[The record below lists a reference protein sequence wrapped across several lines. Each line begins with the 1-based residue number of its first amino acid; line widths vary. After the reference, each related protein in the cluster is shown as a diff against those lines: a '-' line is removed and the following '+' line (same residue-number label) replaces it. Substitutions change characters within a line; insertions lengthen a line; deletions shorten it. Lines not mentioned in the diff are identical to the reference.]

1 MKEKTTSGSGVVRDG
16 THFEQSTAL
25 VHPPQVAVP
34 PENLPLV
41 APIYQSVKFEHDTV
55 AETLASLRGEKQG
68 YFYSRSANPTTRQLE
83 RTLAELQG
91 RDDAIVCASGVGA
104 IAQALLGLLKSGD
117 HVLCFVETYAPTRAL
132 IRRVL
137 ARYGVRHT
145 MLSILDDAGI
155 ERVLKETPTRLVIFE
170 SPTNPVNRIA
180 DIAHI
185 TKAARATGALT
196 LLDNTFAGFH
206 QHGNTDIDLFL
217 HSLTKYASGHGD
229 VMGGVVIGS
238 GEIIR
243 RLRPD
248 FTLLGGVLDPHAA
261 WLIQRGLKTY
271 QLRYEAQCAGALAV
285 ARYLESHEKVARVH
299 YAGLPRH
306 PRHELARLQM
316 RHFGT
321 IVSFD
326 LRAGAAAGDRF
337 ADQLRLFA
345 IAASMGSPESL
356 IIPPGL
362 MGPPD
367 LPAELA
373 GLTGIEPGTV
383 RLSLGL
389 EDPQDLIADLEQAL
403 AAI

>member
-1 MKEKTTSGSGVVRDG
+1 MKDKTTSRPAGAGEAKHG
-16 THFEQSTAL
+16 GLSTVL
-25 VHPPQVAVP
+25 VHPPQVEVP
-34 PENLPLV
+34 PENLPVV
-41 APIYQSVKFEHDTV
+41 APIYQSVKFEYETV
-55 AETLASLRGEKQG
+55 AETLANLRGARQG
-68 YFYSRSANPTTRQLE
+68 FFYSRSANPTTRQLE
-83 RTLAELQG
+83 LTLAQLQN
-91 RDDAIVCASGVGA
+91 REDAIVCASGVGA
-104 IAQALLGLLKSGD
+104 IAQTLLGLLKAGD

-137 ARYGVRHT
+137 ARYGVQHT

-155 ERVLKETPTRLVIFE
+155 ERVLRETPTRLVIFE

-185 TKAARATGALT
+185 TQHARTAGALT

-206 QHGNTDIDLFL
+206 QHGDTDVDLFL

-229 VMGGVVIGS
+229 VMGGAVIGS
-238 GEIIR
+238 AELIR
-243 RLRPD
+243 KLRPE

-271 QLRYEAQCAGALAV
+271 LMRYEAQCATALAV
-285 ARYLESHEKVARVH
+285 AQYLESHAKVARVH
-299 YAGLPRH
+299 YAGLPSHDRH
-306 PRHELARLQM
+306 GLAKRQM

-321 IVSFD
+321 VVSFD
-326 LRAGAAAGDRF
+326 LRAGATAGNLF
-337 ADQLRLFA
+337 ADRLKLFA

-367 LPAELA
+367 VPAELA
-373 GLTGIEPGTV
+373 MLSGIDAGTV

-389 EDPQDLIADLEQAL
+389 EDTADLIADIDQAL
-403 AAI
+403 AGI

>member
-1 MKEKTTSGSGVVRDG
+1 MKEKTR
-16 THFEQSTAL
+16 L

-41 APIYQSVKFEHDTV
+41 APIYQSVKFEHATV

-68 YFYSRSANPTTRQLE
+68 FFYSRSANPTTRQLE
-83 RTLAELQG
+83 RTLAEIQG

-104 IAQALLGLLKSGD
+104 IAQTLIGLLKSGD

-145 MLSILDDAGI
+145 MLSIHDDAGI
-155 ERVLKETPTRLVIFE
+155 ERVLQETPTCLVIFE
-170 SPTNPVNRIA
+170 SPTNPINRIA

-185 TKAARATGALT
+185 TKVARATGALT
-196 LLDNTFAGFH
+196 LLDNTLAGFH
-206 QHGNTDIDLFL
+206 QHGDTDVDLFL

-229 VMGGVVIGS
+229 VMGGAVIGS
-238 GEIIR
+238 DALIR
-243 RLRPD
+243 RLRPE

-271 QLRYEAQCAGALAV
+271 PLRYEAQCAGALAV
-285 ARYLESHEKVARVH
+285 AQHLESHEKVARVH

-306 PRHELARLQM
+306 ARHELAKQQM
-316 RHFGT
+316 RQFGT

-337 ADQLRLFA
+337 ADRLKLFA

-356 IIPPGL
+356 IISPGL

-373 GLTGIEPGTV
+373 GLSGIDAGTV

-389 EDPQDLIADLEQAL
+389 EDPEDLIADIDQAL

>member
-1 MKEKTTSGSGVVRDG
+1 MKEKTR
-16 THFEQSTAL
+16 L

-68 YFYSRSANPTTRQLE
+68 FFYSRSANPTTRQLE
-83 RTLAELQG
+83 RTLADLQG
-91 RDDAIVCASGVGA
+91 REEAIVCASGVGA
-104 IAQALLGLLKSGD
+104 IAQTLLGLLKSGD

-137 ARYGVRHT
+137 ARFGVRHT

-155 ERVLKETPTRLVIFE
+155 ERVLKSTPTRLVIFE
-170 SPTNPVNRIA
+170 SPTNPINRIA
-180 DIAHI
+180 DIGHI
-185 TKAARATGALT
+185 TRLARSSGALT
-196 LLDNTFAGFH
+196 LLDNTLAGFH
-206 QHGNTDIDLFL
+206 QHGDTDVDLFL

-229 VMGGVVIGS
+229 VMGGAVIGS
-238 GEIIR
+238 SELIR
-243 RLRPD
+243 RLRPE

-261 WLIQRGLKTY
+261 WLVQRGLKTY
-271 QLRYEAQCAGALAV
+271 QFRYEAQCAAALAV
-285 ARYLESHEKVARVH
+285 AQYLASHAKVARVH
-299 YAGLPRH
+299 YAGLPGH
-306 PRHELARLQM
+306 ARHELAQRQM

-326 LRAGAAAGDRF
+326 LRAGSGAGDRF
-337 ADQLRLFA
+337 ADQLKLFA

-367 LPAELA
+367 LPVELA
-373 GLTGIEPGTV
+373 GLSGIDPGTV

-389 EDPQDLIADLEQAL
+389 EDPEDLLADIGQAL
-403 AAI
+403 DAI